1 MTQPRSP
8 VVHLLAISLLTIG
21 LAGCVVAVDPPHRYY
36 VGEPV
41 AVAPP
46 PPQVEVYGTAP
57 GPGFVWL
64 GGFWRW
70 EGGRHE
76 WVRGHWERG
85 RPGERWVPHRWVHER
100 DGWHLSEGHWA
111 RR

>member
-1 MTQPRSP
+1 MSLESVDIDRPRSVNDFRAAAFSYPDNCCHPFRSIGVHMSQPRSR
-8 VVHLLAISLLTIG
+8 VVHLLAISILTLG

-36 VGEPV
+36 VGEAV

-46 PPQVEVYGTAP
+46 PPQVEVYGAPP

-70 EGGRHE
+70 EG
-76 WVRGHWERG
+76 
-85 RPGERWVPHRWVHER
+85 
-100 DGWHLSEGHWA
+100 
-111 RR
+111 